1 MKLLRLLINQCL
13 AKIHNIYV
21 AIQEVY
27 QGAFKIYSRCL
38 YGAHKILF
46 FFFFSVQQET
56 ASTKHQALWKQ
67 MKKVSSLQGTIQ
79 LQTQKQCSEG
89 WFFTHRYKCH
99 KRHRRAAAAR

>member
-1 MKLLRLLINQCL
+1 DSSCPERTLHKAFDGRWAPPDKASALPQ
-13 AKIHNIYV
+13 KH
-21 AIQEVY
+21 
-27 QGAFKIYSRCL
+27 GARI
-38 YGAHKILF
+38 
-46 FFFFSVQQET
+46 QQET

-67 MKKVSSLQGTIQ
+67 MKKVSALQGTIQ

>member
-38 YGAHKILF
+38 YGAHKIHF
-46 FFFFSVQQET
+46 FFLFSSTRDGIYQASSAVET
-56 ASTKHQALWKQ
+56 DEEGF
-67 MKKVSSLQGTIQ
+67 SSPRYHPTAD
-79 LQTQKQCSEG
+79 SE
-89 WFFTHRYKCH
+89 TM
-99 KRHRRAAAAR
+99 